1 MSDPITDAI
10 IADSLVAESGNARR
24 GQRAGRFNAGAPG
37 ICSNCGTPLK
47 GPVCHSCGQD
57 SDILQRP
64 FWNHVLEILDG
75 QFGIDGKLWRTL
87 PALMFRPGHI
97 TRQYL
102 SGVRARYV
110 QPFRFYIFAS
120 FVFLF
125 LFWGGAG
132 GIGDFF
138 RSEPVDLDPAALDRL
153 ESELADLAGDAPE
166 EAAQVQRVLD
176 ELRQGQAASG
186 PDPMV
191 DAEATDSADGGALS
205 IGDMLSGPVLR
216 DEMRTGVRQAL
227 LPEQTADP
235 ETQGELAPTP
245 DEAGVNVDFSGLTW
259 LPYTVRERLVHQ
271 IEIIIDDPS
280 RWFEAMRASVSWLL
294 ILLLPVYALVI
305 AIGQVWR
312 RGFYYY
318 DHLIVSL
325 HFHSFL
331 FVLLAIL
338 MLLSPVIGGW
348 GVPIFLVWSNF
359 YLYKLH
365 RVVYEHGRFMSF
377 VRTVTL
383 DFTYMIILIF
393 AFVLLMLVG
402 LLAA

>member
-10 IADSLVAESGNARR
+10 IADSLAAESSNAQR
-24 GQRAGRFNAGAPG
+24 GRRAGRFNAGAPG
-37 ICSNCGTPLK
+37 ICSNCETPLK

-75 QFGIDGKLWRTL
+75 QLGVDGKLWRTL
-87 PALMFRPGHI
+87 PPLMFRPGHV

-110 QPFRFYIFAS
+110 QPFRLYIFAS

-125 LFWGGAG
+125 LLWSGSD
-132 GIGDFF
+132 GIDGFF
-138 RSEPVDLDPAALDRL
+138 PIGQANVEPETIAALEAEIAAVEA
-153 ESELADLAGDAPE
+153 ESPE
-166 EAAQVQRVLD
+166 RAAQLRHVLNR
-176 ELRQGQAASG
+176 LQASETEG
-186 PDPMV
+186 DSTGDV
-191 DAEATDSADGGALS
+191 SITDALS
-205 IGDMLSGPVLR
+205 TPERREDLNA
-216 DEMRTGVRQAL
+216 GVRRVL
-227 LPEQTADP
+227 LPEQSAQAAQEGDAETVAGEADEP
-235 ETQGELAPTP
+235 GM
-245 DEAGVNVDFSGLTW
+245 NVDVSGLAW
-259 LPYTVRERLVHQ
+259 LPYMARERLAHQ
-271 IEIIIDDPS
+271 IGIIIDDPS

-348 GVPIFLVWSNF
+348 GVLIFLVWSNF

>member
-1 MSDPITDAI
+1 MSDPVMDAAT
-10 IADSLVAESGNARR
+10 ADALASEASKAKR
-24 GQRAGRFNAGAPG
+24 GHPASRFDHTIEGE
-37 ICSNCGTPLK
+37 CSNCGTPLK
-47 GPVCHSCGQD
+47 GQICHSCGQD

-75 QFGIDGKLWRTL
+75 QLGVDGKLWRTL
-87 PALMFRPGHI
+87 PALMFRPGYV

-110 QPFRFYIFAS
+110 QPFRLYIFAS

-125 LFWGGAG
+125 LLWGGSG
-132 GIGDFF
+132 GIGDLFQNEAVDVDPETIAELEAEIAAMEVESPE
-138 RSEPVDLDPAALDRL
+138 RAAQLRRVLNGLQGSEAESDSSGDLSITDALSTPGMREDMK
-153 ESELADLAGDAPE
+153 AGVRRVLLPE
-166 EAAQVQRVLD
+166 EATEPAQP
-176 ELRQGQAASG
+176 G
-186 PDPMV
+186 
-191 DAEATDSADGGALS
+191 DAEIVVGEPGANRMTL
-205 IGDMLSGPVLR
+205 DV
-216 DEMRTGVRQAL
+216 
-227 LPEQTADP
+227 
-235 ETQGELAPTP
+235 
-245 DEAGVNVDFSGLTW
+245 SGLAW
-259 LPYTVRERLVHQ
+259 LPYMARERLVHQ

-331 FVLLAIL
+331 FILMAGL
-338 MLLSPVIGGW
+338 MLLSPLIGGW
-348 GVPIFLVWSNF
+348 GVLIFLVWSNL
-359 YLYKLH
+359 YLYRLH
-365 RVVYEHGRFMSF
+365 RVVYEHGRFMSAI
-377 VRTVTL
+377 RTVTL
-383 DFTYMIILIF
+383 DFTYMIILMF